1 MKRKRKSLG
10 PFVAVPLAILDT
22 PAWRA
27 TDFIAQA
34 LWIALRRHLRND
46 GLNNGKIWLSCRDA
60 AKVLGVN
67 KDTITHRYAE
77 LEHYGFLRQTAGGF
91 LGCDGHGIA
100 TRFRFTDLAHGTHPA
115 TRDYEKWDGSLF
127 EYTPRKPGR
136 KNRIPSGPV
145 GHSVRSRRTYGRLQ
159 TGVPYVRSRRT
170 EARRRGVRSRRTDLD
185 CHSPL
190 QGKSRGREACY
201 RVAQQ

>member
-10 PFVAVPLAILDT
+10 PFVAMPLAILDT

-27 TDFIAQA
+27 MDFIAQA
-34 LWIALRRHLRND
+34 LWIALRRKLRND

-60 AKVLGVN
+60 AKALGVN

-77 LEHYGFLRQTAGGF
+77 LEHYGFLRQTEGGF
-91 LGCDGHGIA
+91 LGCDGRGIA
-100 TRFRFTDLAHGTHPA
+100 ARFRFTDLAHGTHPA
-115 TRDYEKWDGSLF
+115 TRDYEKWDGSPF

-136 KNRIPSGPV
+136 KKQNPV
-145 GHSVRSRRTYGRLQ
+145 RCHRTYGGLQ
-159 TGVPYVRSRRT
+159 TGVPYVRCRRT
-170 EARRRGVRSRRTDLD
+170 EARPRGVRCRRTYLD
-185 CHSPL
+185 CHSRA
-190 QGKSRGREACY
+190 RGMRGLGGY